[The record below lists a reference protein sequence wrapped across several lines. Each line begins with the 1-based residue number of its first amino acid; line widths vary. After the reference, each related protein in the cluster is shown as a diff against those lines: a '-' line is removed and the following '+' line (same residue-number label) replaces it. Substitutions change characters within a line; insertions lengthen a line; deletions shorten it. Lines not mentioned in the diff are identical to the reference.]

1 MQAVESTSLKN
12 VLVAVLAVNS
22 DVLIMKKSA
31 RRSFFAPRV
40 AMIVALGV

>member
-1 MQAVESTSLKN
+1 
-12 VLVAVLAVNS
+12 
-22 DVLIMKKSA
+22 VLIMKKSA